1 MQVKPGMFEKLID
14 SLRTMRKRGIFLT
27 VLGAALAVFS
37 YSTRGLDPIEFPTE
51 LFSMIAAVFFLYALI
66 IAVHNTNAI
75 APMFFSF
82 RYTKA
87 KLFSRKKLNMGTM
100 VDPDDEDHVSV
111 DDGGFHYELYS
122 DYLRDRRKWS
132 GMAASFFL
140 AGAYLLLAA
149 ATMPLAL

>member
-1 MQVKPGMFEKLID
+1 MFEKLID

-27 VLGAALAVFS
+27 ALGAALAVFS
-37 YSTRGLDPIEFPTE
+37 YFGRDLELKALPME
-51 LFSMIAAVFFLYALI
+51 LFSMIAASFLIYALI
-66 IAVHNTNAI
+66 LAVHNTNSL

-87 KLFSRKKLNMGTM
+87 KFFTRKKLNMGTM
-100 VDPDDEDHVSV
+100 VDPDDEDYVSV

-140 AGAYLLLAA
+140 AGVYFLLSMAA
-149 ATMPLAL
+149 VLFIL

>member
-1 MQVKPGMFEKLID
+1 MLEKVLN

-27 VLGAALAVFS
+27 ALGAALAVLS
-37 YSTRGLDPIEFPTE
+37 YRNRGMDPAEFPIE
-51 LFSMIAAVFFLYALI
+51 LFSMIAAVFFLYGLI
-66 IAVHNTNAI
+66 LCVHNTNSL

-122 DYLRDRRKWS
+122 DYLKDRRKWS
-132 GMAASFFL
+132 GMAGSFFL
-140 AGAYLLLAA
+140 AAVYLLLAVA
-149 ATMPLAL
+149 MMPLAL